1 MQPQPDRDPGT
12 RSLHMAYTHHE
23 LTEKNITELREI
35 AKDIQH
41 EAVQG
46 YTQLNKEHLIVA
58 LCKALNIP
66 MHEHHDVVGI
76 DKSALKAKMRTLKTT
91 IAATI
96 EAGDGKK
103 LKALRRQIHG
113 LNRQIR
119 KHQV

>member
-1 MQPQPDRDPGT
+1 
-12 RSLHMAYTHHE
+12 MAYTHHE
-23 LTEKNITELREI
+23 LREKTIVELRDI
-35 AKDIQH
+35 AKDVQH

-66 MHEHHDVVGI
+66 MHERHVVVGI
-76 DKSALKAKMRTLKTT
+76 DKAAVKAKMKALKATV
-91 IAATI
+91 AAAI
-96 EAGDGKK
+96 EAGDAAK